1 LPRAALRG
9 GRGSPWGYRILNVVE
24 LLAELRDLLADPQS
38 NWGRI
43 GTVLAE
49 HRGLAEHQAARF
61 LVARASVHGGL
72 AAEAQRRLASVDPRV
87 RLQGIEVVLDAFPRS
102 LAGKLLRRVVKD
114 PDATVGRRA
123 RAAVRKLGLNDVA
136 LPDARYDGPHLGG
149 WHPAGWC
156 FGLFRFH
163 TSNERR
169 PPRPTR
175 VAALGAVGLPALRSV
190 ADLVALLELDG
201 EDALARLMRPGT
213 DVGSAYVEFE
223 VPKATGGT
231 RRLAAPRGPLR
242 RVQRMIL
249 DRILARVPVHDA
261 CHGFVPGRSTVTNA
275 RPHQRA
281 ALVLKTDLRDF
292 FPSVHYRRVWGLF
305 AQLGYNQHPVAALLA
320 GLTCYR
326 PRLPDG
332 RVVWP
337 GVLPQGAPTSPA
349 LANLACRRLDV
360 RLARLASRMGGV
372 YTRYADDLTFSFA
385 DQPELNVGRFWWWI
399 DQICQQEGFHEH
411 AGKRRVLR
419 PNGQQRVTGVV
430 VNDGLHVPRRERRR
444 FRALLHDV
452 GRVGLEA
459 AARGRE
465 DLGAYLAGYAAYVRM
480 VEPALGARWGA
491 EVARLLGESRA

>member
-1 LPRAALRG
+1 M
-9 GRGSPWGYRILNVVE
+9 NVVE
-24 LLAELRDLLADPQS
+24 LLSELRELLANPQD
-38 NWGRI
+38 NWARI
-43 GTVLAE
+43 GGLLAE
-49 HRGLAEHQAARF
+49 HHGLAEYQAARF
-61 LVARASVHGGL
+61 LVARSASARGGL
-72 AAEAQRRLASVDPRV
+72 GAEVQRRLASIDPAV
-87 RLQGIEVVLDAFPRS
+87 RLQGIDVVVNAFPRS
-102 LAGKLLRRVVKD
+102 LAGQLLRRVVKD
-114 PDATVGRRA
+114 PDPCVGSHA

-136 LPDARYDGPHLGG
+136 LPDSRYTSQRLGG
-149 WHPAGWC
+149 WHPAGWS
-156 FGLFRFH
+156 FGLFRDH
-163 TSNERR
+163 VSNHRR
-169 PPRPTR
+169 PRRATR
-175 VAALGAVGLPALRSV
+175 VAALGATGLPPLRSAAHV
-190 ADLVALLELDG
+190 AALLGLDD

-231 RRLAAPRGPLR
+231 RRLAAPRAPLR
-242 RVQRMIL
+242 RAQRILL

-261 CHGFVPGRSTVTNA
+261 CHGFVAGRSTVTNA
-275 RPHQRA
+275 RPHQQA
-281 ALVLKTDLRDF
+281 ALLLKTDLRDF
-292 FPSVHYRRVWGLF
+292 FPSVHYRRVCGLF
-305 AQLGYNQHPVAALLA
+305 AQLGYSASVAALLA

-360 RLARLASRMGGV
+360 RLGRLASRMGGV

-385 DQPELNVGRFWWWI
+385 QRSELNVGRFWWWI

-430 VNDGLHVPRRERRR
+430 VNAGLHVPRRERRR

-459 AARGRE
+459 AAHGRE

-480 VEPALGARWGA
+480 VEPALGARWSA
-491 EVARLLGESRA
+491 EVARLLGESSA